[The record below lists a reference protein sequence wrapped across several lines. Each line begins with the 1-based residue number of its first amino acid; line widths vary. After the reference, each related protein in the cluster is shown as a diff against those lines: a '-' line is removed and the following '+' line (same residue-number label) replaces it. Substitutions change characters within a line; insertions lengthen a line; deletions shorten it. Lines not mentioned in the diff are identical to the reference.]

1 MEYNI
6 PYEPSPYGA
15 MVNRGLKLS
24 NVHAN
29 FTIQQLIV
37 APARSYGYQQQ
48 VIRSFTTNLNVGD
61 IDRIVEDISRNNGTL
76 TNVNQ
81 STNNVMKMGALP
93 VGNANIDNGWAA
105 PRYTFKM
112 IVRCQPTE
120 TTVYGS
126 TSDIYDLIVTG
137 YSDAS
142 GEFIVR
148 DITGSTYPNENLVFN
163 INSIQKISI
172 NANANTITNIQ
183 NVGVGSVNSF
193 QNDSCNVCVRPSD
206 ITSGIT
212 GSLVDKDFGGSV
224 YSVNTRASQEPMAFE
239 RKDAIGK
246 QYVNKILNAVVNGVA
261 DANSSYNAYNNLFN
275 SGADQA
281 IIEATSRLR
290 NNILSTDLFIQAL
303 QEVNLNPLKESF
315 TIKQLKSIDRTFT
328 SDRIVYANVIEDN
341 RFSTDG
347 ILNSQYTEHMLGAN
361 RETTLVTELHNM
373 LTNLMTE
380 KFVVSMVIRLS
391 NNYKPLESGFGMALQ
406 PEYFVDGNSVRWSY
420 AVAQNDPNAPMLLS
434 RALDNAVK
442 ILIDPLLSS
451 NGNTRYDVVAN
462 IDLTTDT
469 SISISLDG
477 KDPILYRFP
486 TFGDTCFTPMVGS
499 DDTKT
504 NLVSSLGLLVNE
516 ITDNISLKP
525 TTDGFNNPFNGNM
538 NINAY

>member
-341 RFSTDG
+341 RFTTDG

-406 PEYFVDGNSVRWSY
+406 PEYFVDGNSIRWSY

-477 KDPILYRFP
+477 KEPILYRFP

-525 TTDGFNNPFNGNM
+525 STDGFNSPFNGNM
-538 NINAY
+538 NINTY

>member
-93 VGNANIDNGWAA
+93 IGNATIDNGWNA

-261 DANSSYNAYNNLFN
+261 DANSSYNPYNNLFN

-341 RFSTDG
+341 RFANDG

-442 ILIDPLLSS
+442 ILIDPMLSS

-516 ITDNISLKP
+516 ITDNISMKP

>member
-93 VGNANIDNGWAA
+93 IGNATIDNGWNA

-137 YSDAS
+137 YSEAS

-183 NVGVGSVNSF
+183 NVGVGSVDNF
-193 QNDSCNVCVRPSD
+193 NNDGCNVCVRPSD

-212 GSLVDKDFGGSV
+212 GSLVDRDFGGSV
-224 YSVNTRASQEPMAFE
+224 YSVNTRANQEPMAFE

-261 DANSSYNAYNNLFN
+261 DASSSYNPYNNLFN

-315 TIKQLKSIDRTFT
+315 TIKHLKLIDKTFT

-341 RFSTDG
+341 RFANDG

-373 LTNLMTE
+373 LTNLMTD

-442 ILIDPLLSS
+442 ILIDPMLSS

>member
-451 NGNTRYDVVAN
+451 NGNTKYDVVAN

-477 KDPILYRFP
+477 KEPILYRFP

-525 TTDGFNNPFNGNM
+525 ATDGFNNPFNGNM
-538 NINAY
+538 NINTY

>member
-1 MEYNI
+1 MDYNI

-93 VGNANIDNGWAA
+93 IGNATIDNGWNA

-261 DANSSYNAYNNLFN
+261 DANSSYNPYNNLFN

-341 RFSTDG
+341 RFTTDG

-380 KFVVSMVIRLS
+380 KFVVSMVIRIS

-451 NGNTRYDVVAN
+451 NGNTKYDVVAN

-477 KDPILYRFP
+477 KEPILYRFP

>member
-1 MEYNI
+1 MEYSI

-451 NGNTRYDVVAN
+451 NGNTKYDVVAN

-477 KDPILYRFP
+477 KEPILYRFP

>member
-1 MEYNI
+1 MDYNI

-61 IDRIVEDISRNNGTL
+61 VDRIVEDISRNNGTL

-93 VGNANIDNGWAA
+93 IGNATIDNGWNA

-261 DANSSYNAYNNLFN
+261 DANSSYNPYNNLFN

-341 RFSTDG
+341 RFANDG

-442 ILIDPLLSS
+442 ILIDPMLSS

>member
-93 VGNANIDNGWAA
+93 VGNANIDSGWNA

-224 YSVNTRASQEPMAFE
+224 YTVNTRASQEPMAFE

-261 DANSSYNAYNNLFN
+261 DANSSYNPYNNLFN

-477 KDPILYRFP
+477 KEPILYRFP

-525 TTDGFNNPFNGNM
+525 STDGFNSPFNGNM

>member
-1 MEYNI
+1 MDYNI

-93 VGNANIDNGWAA
+93 IGNATIDNGWNA

-261 DANSSYNAYNNLFN
+261 DANSSYNPYNNLFN

-341 RFSTDG
+341 RFANDG

-442 ILIDPLLSS
+442 ILIDPMLSS

>member
-1 MEYNI
+1 MDYNI

-93 VGNANIDNGWAA
+93 IGNATIDNGWNA

-261 DANSSYNAYNNLFN
+261 DANSSYNPYNNLFN

-341 RFSTDG
+341 RFANDG

-442 ILIDPLLSS
+442 ILIDPMLSS

-538 NINAY
+538 NINTY

>member
-93 VGNANIDNGWAA
+93 VGNANIDSGWAA

-341 RFSTDG
+341 RFTTDG

-451 NGNTRYDVVAN
+451 NGNTKYDVVAN

-477 KDPILYRFP
+477 KEPILYRFP

-525 TTDGFNNPFNGNM
+525 STDGFNSPFNGNM

>member
-406 PEYFVDGNSVRWSY
+406 PEYFVDGNSVRWGY

-442 ILIDPLLSS
+442 ILIDPMLSS

-525 TTDGFNNPFNGNM
+525 VTDGFNSPFNGNM
-538 NINAY
+538 NINTY

>member
-341 RFSTDG
+341 RFATDG

-477 KDPILYRFP
+477 KEPILYRFP

-525 TTDGFNNPFNGNM
+525 TTDGFNSPFNGNM
-538 NINAY
+538 NINTY

>member
-341 RFSTDG
+341 RFATDG

-477 KDPILYRFP
+477 KEPILYRFP

-525 TTDGFNNPFNGNM
+525 NTDGFNSPFNGNM
-538 NINAY
+538 NINTY

>member
-93 VGNANIDNGWAA
+93 IGNATIDNGWNA

-261 DANSSYNAYNNLFN
+261 DANSSYNPYNNLFN

-341 RFSTDG
+341 RFANDG

-442 ILIDPLLSS
+442 ILIDPMLSS

-525 TTDGFNNPFNGNM
+525 ATDGFNNPFNGNM

>member
-93 VGNANIDNGWAA
+93 IGNATIDNGWNA

-290 NNILSTDLFIQAL
+290 NNILS
-303 QEVNLNPLKESF
+303 
-315 TIKQLKSIDRTFT
+315 
-328 SDRIVYANVIEDN
+328 
-341 RFSTDG
+341 
-347 ILNSQYTEHMLGAN
+347 
-361 RETTLVTELHNM
+361 
-373 LTNLMTE
+373 
-380 KFVVSMVIRLS
+380 
-391 NNYKPLESGFGMALQ
+391 
-406 PEYFVDGNSVRWSY
+406 
-420 AVAQNDPNAPMLLS
+420 
-434 RALDNAVK
+434 
-442 ILIDPLLSS
+442 
-451 NGNTRYDVVAN
+451 
-462 IDLTTDT
+462 
-469 SISISLDG
+469 
-477 KDPILYRFP
+477 
-486 TFGDTCFTPMVGS
+486 
-499 DDTKT
+499 
-504 NLVSSLGLLVNE
+504 
-516 ITDNISLKP
+516 
-525 TTDGFNNPFNGNM
+525 
-538 NINAY
+538 

>member
-341 RFSTDG
+341 RFTTDG

-477 KDPILYRFP
+477 KEPILYRFP

-525 TTDGFNNPFNGNM
+525 STDGFNSPFNGNM
-538 NINAY
+538 NINTY

>member
-341 RFSTDG
+341 RFATDG

-525 TTDGFNNPFNGNM
+525 VTDGFNSPFNGNM
-538 NINAY
+538 NINTY

>member
-93 VGNANIDNGWAA
+93 VGNATIDNGWAA

-261 DANSSYNAYNNLFN
+261 DANSSYNPYNNLFN

-477 KDPILYRFP
+477 KEPILYRFP

-538 NINAY
+538 NINTY

>member
-477 KDPILYRFP
+477 KEPILYRFP

-525 TTDGFNNPFNGNM
+525 ATDGFNNPFNGNM

>member
-341 RFSTDG
+341 RFATDG

-477 KDPILYRFP
+477 KEPILYRFP

-525 TTDGFNNPFNGNM
+525 STDGFNSPFNGNM
-538 NINAY
+538 NINTY

>member
-341 RFSTDG
+341 RFTTDG

-391 NNYKPLESGFGMALQ
+391 NNYRPLESGFGMALQ

-477 KDPILYRFP
+477 KEPILYRFP

-525 TTDGFNNPFNGNM
+525 ATDGFNSPFNGNM
-538 NINAY
+538 NINTY

>member
-1 MEYNI
+1 MDYNI

-93 VGNANIDNGWAA
+93 IGNATIDNGWNA

-261 DANSSYNAYNNLFN
+261 DANSSYNPYNNLFN

-341 RFSTDG
+341 RFANDG

-434 RALDNAVK
+434 RALDNAIK
-442 ILIDPLLSS
+442 ILIDPMLSS

>member
-93 VGNANIDNGWAA
+93 VGNATIDNGWAA

-224 YSVNTRASQEPMAFE
+224 YTVNTRASQEPMAFE
-239 RKDAIGK
+239 RNDAIGK

-261 DANSSYNAYNNLFN
+261 DANSSYNPYNNLFN

-341 RFSTDG
+341 RFATDG

-477 KDPILYRFP
+477 KEPILYRFP

-525 TTDGFNNPFNGNM
+525 ATDGFNNPFNGNM

>member
-451 NGNTRYDVVAN
+451 NGNTKYDVVAN

-477 KDPILYRFP
+477 KEPILYRFP

-538 NINAY
+538 NINTY